1 MSYQDYLWDA
11 EYFCEQAEQASL
23 PDSQVAIRFST
34 ASILFSFIAIESLI
48 NNMMSDFAS
57 LPQDMFTL
65 HEQGFLVERAV
76 AFSGS
81 GANAG
86 TFEVTNRPEYKR
98 LEDKILFLLAR
109 FSGDAIDKGSTL
121 WQRFDKAKRARDRL
135 THPLKYA
142 STMPSPGDARETMNV
157 ALEVIK
163 LASEKVWGKS
173 AIL

>member
-1 MSYQDYLWDA
+1 MSYQDYLRDA
-11 EYFCEQAEQASL
+11 EYFCEQAEQAPL
-23 PDSQVAIRFST
+23 PDSQVAVRFST

-109 FSGDAIDKGSTL
+109 FSGDSMDKGSTL
-121 WQRFDKAKRARDRL
+121 WQRFDKAKEVRDRL
-135 THPLKYA
+135 THPKKDISPA
-142 STMPSPGDARETMNV
+142 PSPSDARRTMEV
-157 ALEVIK
+157 ALEVVQ
-163 LASEKVWGKS
+163 LVSEKVWGKS
-173 AIL
+173 VV